1 MRVIHDP
8 SELPQDGCVFV
19 PTMGALHIGHSTL
32 IKSASAFSLPTVVSI
47 FVNPTQFAPDED
59 FRAYP
64 RAFDDD
70 IELAYSAGADFVFA
84 PTETTVYPKR
94 LKDIPLPKVA
104 SEPKLEDSHRPTHF
118 QGVCNVVA
126 RFFDLVHPKIAIFG
140 EKDYQQL
147 KVIQAMVQNEKRW
160 HELDIVSI
168 PTVRDDDGVALSS
181 RNVYLSIEERTKACA
196 IVQALSIGREDAMRH
211 ALENADLIVD
221 YAVIRDAETLMA
233 PQQHKP
239 KRALIAARAGETR
252 LIDNGALP

>member
-118 QGVCNVVA
+118 QGVCNV
-126 RFFDLVHPKIAIFG
+126 
-140 EKDYQQL
+140 
-147 KVIQAMVQNEKRW
+147 
-160 HELDIVSI
+160 
-168 PTVRDDDGVALSS
+168 
-181 RNVYLSIEERTKACA
+181 
-196 IVQALSIGREDAMRH
+196 
-211 ALENADLIVD
+211 
-221 YAVIRDAETLMA
+221 
-233 PQQHKP
+233 
-239 KRALIAARAGETR
+239 
-252 LIDNGALP
+252 